1 MQICA
6 HVIRTDMRNPSF
18 LCIFAIR
25 IQFAFLCM
33 KDNDFSQQLHNVKGI
48 SDVLKLAKAAPCP
61 LLVGYLDHEDIRI
74 ARNAAWVLTHKPI
87 SQILTLPHDRLINL
101 AMTTPDTPLR
111 RLTLCL
117 VEKQPI
123 LEEEI
128 NTDFLDF
135 CLLHM
140 RLIQEPPGV
149 QALCMKLAYRMC
161 SFYPE
166 LMHEFQVN
174 LSIIQPELLKPGV
187 KHLIKKYQNNK
198 H

>member
-1 MQICA
+1 
-6 HVIRTDMRNPSF
+6 
-18 LCIFAIR
+18 
-25 IQFAFLCM
+25 
-33 KDNDFSQQLHNVKGI
+33 
-48 SDVLKLAKAAPCP
+48 
-61 LLVGYLDHEDIRI
+61 
-74 ARNAAWVLTHKPI
+74 
-87 SQILTLPHDRLINL
+87 
-101 AMTTPDTPLR
+101 MTTPDTPLR

-187 KHLIKKYQNNK
+187 KHLIKKSSLIELCKMFRNRHIYRLSYNMLFKGLFHNMMYVLHMK
-198 H
+198 

>member
-1 MQICA
+1 MSGIDN
-6 HVIRTDMRNPSF
+6 IRETLNEMMGAEDVRLLASQVPTQELLALITDEEER
-18 LCIFAIR
+18 
-25 IQFAFLCM
+25 
-33 KDNDFSQQLHNVKGI
+33 V
-48 SDVLKLAKAAPCP
+48 
-61 LLVGYLDHEDIRI
+61 
-74 ARNAAWVLTHKPI
+74 ARHAAWVLTHKPI
-87 SQILTLPHDRLINL
+87 NEIRKLPQERLIGIAL
-101 AMTTPDTPLR
+101 DTTSSSQR
-111 RLTLCL
+111 RLMLNL
-117 VEKQPI
+117 IEQQKI
-123 LEEEI
+123 KKEDI
-128 NTDFLDF
+128 RTDFLDF

>member
-1 MQICA
+1 
-6 HVIRTDMRNPSF
+6 
-18 LCIFAIR
+18 
-25 IQFAFLCM
+25 M
-33 KDNDFSQQLHNVKGI
+33 KYWSVFGMWDNDNILQVLRSSLGGA
-48 SDVLKLAKAAPCP
+48 DVRILAKEVPCS
-61 LLVGYLDHEDIRI
+61 LLLPRLYDEDIRI

-174 LSIIQPELLKPGV
+174 LSIIQPKLLKPGV